1 LERHVE
7 QSPTVEQAL
16 PLPAVIP
23 LVLHHSN
30 ASWSAARR
38 LEDLFDAELL
48 AEPELSALIPRLS
61 FVLDDISQLSDEALE
76 SRALELLPALTLW
89 ALRDVRN
96 PKRFRRSVERWASAM
111 AQLLAAPNGR
121 EALRT
126 IFRYISLVADDTVA
140 ATLSDAVQAAQ
151 PQVKEA
157 LMTLA
162 EKWMAEGEARGKA
175 EVLRKLLALKFGE
188 LPEVAQLRI
197 ARATEADLD
206 RWAARVLSTETL
218 AGVIEP

>member
-1 LERHVE
+1 
-7 QSPTVEQAL
+7 
-16 PLPAVIP
+16 
-23 LVLHHSN
+23 
-30 ASWSAARR
+30 
-38 LEDLFDAELL
+38 
-48 AEPELSALIPRLS
+48 
-61 FVLDDISQLSDEALE
+61 
-76 SRALELLPALTLW
+76 LPALTLW